1 MTKPPSR
8 GRRRQRASSQLHRRE
23 DLRRT
28 RDADAVQLT
37 QVVDADARQAAG
49 PARSIQDGRG
59 QFERVGAAAAVSED
73 RGNQLVVAE
82 AGGAEPYSFSRGRSD
97 SDNRIYFCAMSRFRW
112 YVLLGPALLA
122 IVSLVACGE
131 PPDKEM
137 HQAQGAIDAARAAGA
152 ETYAPDEFKA
162 AVDALTRAQDAV
174 AQRDY
179 RLALNNALDSRERAQ
194 NAAKMAADGKAAA
207 RSAAERLLAD
217 VTSAIAVSAAR
228 LQAAEA
234 ARAPK
239 TATDPLKEGLAK
251 RASGYRGCGQGAC
264 QPGLSGGEGA
274 AGRDR
279 RVAFRTAATTSQDGR
294 GGSGQVAEAPALAAV
309 RSYCNLRSTRTYA
322 DCGDGRTE
330 VRYDEV
336 GLP

>member
-1 MTKPPSR
+1 
-8 GRRRQRASSQLHRRE
+8 
-23 DLRRT
+23 
-28 RDADAVQLT
+28 
-37 QVVDADARQAAG
+37 
-49 PARSIQDGRG
+49 
-59 QFERVGAAAAVSED
+59 
-73 RGNQLVVAE
+73 
-82 AGGAEPYSFSRGRSD
+82 
-97 SDNRIYFCAMSRFRW
+97 MSRLRW

-122 IVSLVACGE
+122 IASLVACGE

-152 ETYAPDEFKA
+152 DTYAPVEFKA

-179 RLALNNALDSRERAQ
+179 RLGAEQRARQPRAAQ

-239 TATDPLKEGLAK
+239 TTTDPLKEGLASA
-251 RASGYRGCGQGAC
+251 RQAT
-264 QPGLSGGEGA
+264 ED
-274 AGRDR
+274 AGK
-279 RVAFRTAATTSQDGR
+279 ALASQDYLGAKAR
-294 GGSGQVAEAPALAAV
+294 LEGIVVSLSALLQQLPKTDAVVPA
-309 RSYCNLRSTRTYA
+309 RSQKRPR
-322 DCGDGRTE
+322 
-330 VRYDEV
+330 
-336 GLP
+336 

>member
-1 MTKPPSR
+1 
-8 GRRRQRASSQLHRRE
+8 
-23 DLRRT
+23 
-28 RDADAVQLT
+28 
-37 QVVDADARQAAG
+37 
-49 PARSIQDGRG
+49 
-59 QFERVGAAAAVSED
+59 
-73 RGNQLVVAE
+73 
-82 AGGAEPYSFSRGRSD
+82 
-97 SDNRIYFCAMSRFRW
+97 MSRFRW
-112 YVLLGPALLA
+112 YVLFGPALLA

-137 HQAQGAIDAARAAGA
+137 HQAQGAIDAARAVGA

-194 NAAKMAADGKAAA
+194 NAAKMAAEQRAAA

-251 RASGYRGCGQGAC
+251 ARQAT
-264 QPGLSGGEGA
+264 ED
-274 AGRDR
+274 AGK
-279 RVAFRTAATTSQDGR
+279 ALASQDYLGAKAR
-294 GGSGQVAEAPALAAV
+294 LEGIVASLSAQLQRLPKTDAVLPA
-309 RSYCNLRSTRTYA
+309 RSQKRPR
-322 DCGDGRTE
+322 
-330 VRYDEV
+330 
-336 GLP
+336 